1 MRKILFAGIA
11 LFLGSQYFGYTQDR
25 QVFYYHNEHKIFL
38 DKVEN
43 TRVIHFNKTIETIQ
57 KDSIGNI
64 LKASNF
70 TVAEITPFAFRILNN
85 FDDVRNTDIIS
96 TAIESGDII
105 YTSDMLLCRD
115 STLQWASNK
124 LFINIHPIS
133 DIFNILKDN
142 KIPVVD
148 VKQFGSDLKNS
159 IFTPIFNFISQI
171 YKT

>member
-1 MRKILFAGIA
+1 MKKILFVCIV
-11 LFLGSQYFGYTQDR
+11 LFLVSQYFGYAQENKI
-25 QVFYYHNEHKIFL
+25 FYYHYDKKIYL

-43 TRVIHFNKTIETIQ
+43 TRVIHFNKEIGTIQ
-57 KDSIGNI
+57 KDSIFNI
-64 LKASNF
+64 LKSNNF
-70 TVAEITPFAFRILNN
+70 TIAEITPFVFKISSNS
-85 FDDVRNTDIIS
+85 DCSEDIDIIS
-96 TAIESGDII
+96 VAVKNGDID
-105 YTSDMLLCRD
+105 YSSDMLLCRD
-115 STLQWASNK
+115 SSFQWASNK